1 MTTVKSTMKIV
12 VRNLSVAAPALLLIA
27 TPLHAAD
34 NALMPS
40 WTGAYIG
47 AHGGMN
53 WRDVDFTSL
62 QSGDHEGAQFGVHAG
77 YNLGLGVVVLGI
89 EGDASYDGSELD
101 FTTANGGTAE
111 LSVDW
116 AGSVRGRV
124 GLPLGPFM
132 AYATAGWAWTETKLV
147 ERTTS
152 GATST
157 SEATISGPVYG
168 LGVEAFILPGI
179 SARAEF
185 LNYDY
190 GTENF
195 SFQDVSTGLQDTDLT
210 DRVFRVGVSIQLN

>member
-1 MTTVKSTMKIV
+1 
-12 VRNLSVAAPALLLIA
+12 
-27 TPLHAAD
+27 
-34 NALMPS
+34 
-40 WTGAYIG
+40 
-47 AHGGMN
+47 MN

-62 QSGDHEGAQFGVHAG
+62 QNGEHEGAQFGVHGG

-89 EGDASYDGSELD
+89 EGDASYDGAGLD
-101 FTTANGGTAE
+101 FSTLNGGTAE

-132 AYATAGWAWTETKLV
+132 AYATAGWAWAETKLI

-152 GATST
+152 GATTT

-168 LGVEAFILPGI
+168 LGVEAFIVPGI

-190 GTENF
+190 GSENF
-195 SFQDVSTGLQDTDLT
+195 NFQDVTTGLQELDTSDK
-210 DRVFRVGVSIQLN
+210 VFRVGVSIHLN